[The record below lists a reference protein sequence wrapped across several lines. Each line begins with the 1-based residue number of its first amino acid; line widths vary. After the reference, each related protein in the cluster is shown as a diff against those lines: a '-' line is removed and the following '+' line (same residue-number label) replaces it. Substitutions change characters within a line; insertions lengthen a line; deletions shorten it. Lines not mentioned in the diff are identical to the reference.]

1 MADGKLPDE
10 FALIRR
16 YFAPLATD
24 PGAAG
29 LRDDVALLSP
39 SPGTVH
45 VLKTDTIV
53 EGVHYL
59 RDDPA
64 DLVARKLLRVNLS
77 DLAAKGARPVGYLLA
92 ASLSRETTES
102 WVAAFAS
109 GLALDQKE
117 FGLSLLGGDTTATPG
132 PTNLTVTAIGE
143 AVAAHVPRRGGAT
156 PGDDIFVTGTLGDA
170 ALGLR
175 VLMGTLRI
183 EGQELLIRRFHLPE
197 PRLALGA
204 RLAPAA
210 TASIDVSDG
219 LIADLG
225 HICAES
231 GVGAE
236 VEREALPL
244 SAPARAAVTAEPALW
259 AEIVAGGDD
268 YEILLT
274 APPGAVISGATRIGC
289 IVGGNGVT
297 LRDGASRP
305 IDVGMA
311 GYRHF

>member
-1 MADGKLPDE
+1 MADDRLPDE

-16 YFAPLATD
+16 YFAPLATH
-24 PGAAG
+24 PGAVALG
-29 LRDDVALLSP
+29 DDVALLSP

-92 ASLSRETTES
+92 ASLARGTTES
-102 WVAAFAS
+102 WLAAFAS
-109 GLALDQKE
+109 GLALDQNE

-143 AVAAHVPRRGGAT
+143 AVAARVPRRSGAKR
-156 PGDDIFVTGTLGDA
+156 GHDIFVTGTLGDA

-175 VLMGTLRI
+175 VLKGSLQV
-183 EGQELLIRRFHLPE
+183 EGAEFLVRRFRLPE
-197 PRLALGA
+197 PRIALGA
-204 RLAPAA
+204 KLAAA
-210 TASIDVSDG
+210 AAASIDVSDG

-236 VEREALPL
+236 VERDALPL
-244 SAPARAAVTAEPALW
+244 SAPARAAVAAEPALW

-268 YEILLT
+268 YEILLA
-274 APPGAVISGATRIGC
+274 APPGASLAGATRIGR
-289 IVGGNGVT
+289 IVAGKDVT
-297 LRDGASRP
+297 LKDGAGRP
-305 IDVGMA
+305 IDVGEA